1 MKNFSMTKKKWILSL
16 HILFA
21 AIMLGTSVTFLI
33 LSITVASTSDSGL
46 VLSCYKAMHVLAG
59 TSVRASVIGTIVT
72 GVLLSLGTHWGLVKY
87 YWIIVKEVLTV
98 VAVIVGPIG
107 MYVWTL
113 KGISLLAEV
122 GGESANQGAYV
133 SNMLWL
139 FIGIG
144 LQLLSLI
151 AMYLLSVFKPW
162 GKRRTSQ
169 K

>member
-1 MKNFSMTKKKWILSL
+1 MKNFTMKQKKWMLSL

-33 LSITVASTSDSGL
+33 LSITVASTSDSVL
-46 VLSCYKAMHVLAG
+46 ILSCYKAMHVLAG
-59 TSVRASVIGTIVT
+59 TSVRVSVIGTIVT

-107 MYVWTL
+107 MYIWTL
-113 KGISLLAEV
+113 KAISMLTEV

-144 LQLLSLI
+144 LQLLSLL
-151 AMYLLSVFKPW
+151 AMYQLSVFKPW
-162 GKRRTSQ
+162 GKRRTS
-169 K
+169 